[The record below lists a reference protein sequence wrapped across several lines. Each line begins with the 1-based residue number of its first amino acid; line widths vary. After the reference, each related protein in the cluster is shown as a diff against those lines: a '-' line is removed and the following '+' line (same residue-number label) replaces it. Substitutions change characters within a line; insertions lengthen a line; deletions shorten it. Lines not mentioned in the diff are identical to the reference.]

1 MKLAALWRAWVALW
15 DRREPATALAL
26 VRIGVGLVLL
36 VDLVK
41 LGHLGLVTPMFSAP
55 PDGYA
60 VTTGGWGQALFGS
73 DPTAAFALTLAAVF
87 AAVCI
92 ALGLATRV
100 ACIGFVLVS
109 AQLAQIAPDAD
120 RGIHMVLRIVLVILA
135 LSWCH
140 ARWSIDAWVWRRFGR
155 PLPTE
160 VPAWPR
166 YLILLQVIWIYVS
179 AGMNKS
185 GAEWGPLGD
194 FRALANAVCDPHIA
208 RMSCDWVSSVVPL
221 TQVATA
227 LSMTFEL
234 SAPLYLVYL
243 YCAETADRAG
253 RLRRLVNALRL
264 RWVWLV
270 LGIAF
275 HVGIAVFL
283 RLGAFPWGML
293 ALYPALLLPRDLL
306 RGRER

>member
-1 MKLAALWRAWVALW
+1 MICAGSLAGEPGAAL
-15 DRREPATALAL
+15 
-26 VRIGVGLVLL
+26 
-36 VDLVK
+36 
-41 LGHLGLVTPMFSAP
+41 
-55 PDGYA
+55 
-60 VTTGGWGQALFGS
+60 
-73 DPTAAFALTLAAVF
+73 ALTLAAVL

-92 ALGLATRV
+92 VLGLATRA
-100 ACIGFVLVS
+100 ACLGMVVLS
-109 AQLAQIAPDAD
+109 AQLAHIAPDAD
-120 RGIHMVLRIVLVILA
+120 RGIHMILRIVLVILA

-166 YLILLQVIWIYVS
+166 LLILFQVVWIYAS

-185 GAEWGPLGD
+185 GAEWGPIDG

-208 RMSCDWVSSVVPL
+208 RASCDWVSSVLPL

-227 LSMTFEL
+227 LSMVFEL

-243 YCAETADRAG
+243 YCDETADRPG
-253 RLRRLVNALRL
+253 RLRRIVNRLRL
-264 RWVWLV
+264 RWIWLA
-270 LGIAF
+270 LGIAV
-275 HVGIAVFL
+275 HAGIALFL

-293 ALYPALLLPRDLL
+293 ALYPALLLPRDLRWL
-306 RGRER
+306 DRD